1 VSAHR
6 GGRHVLAAT
15 AGGLVLTIITAC
27 SSITDDR
34 DTRNPL
40 IAVRYHGVA
49 IGNAMTSGRL
59 PCTDGTARAL
69 TDSTAVHI
77 VTFATLGDCLTCVEH
92 LTSLEEIVRS
102 GELDGFDT
110 FIVAYASRARQG
122 EATQQFRGI
131 SARPICLDID
141 GAVWE
146 DHNLQNTPFTVILR
160 NGRVRAI
167 SDTPLRSSDEQ
178 IRFLSSLRAVM
189 DRDARR
195 ATGQRGAR

>member
-1 VSAHR
+1 
-6 GGRHVLAAT
+6 VLAAT

-27 SSITDDR
+27 SSISDDR

-40 IAVRYHGVA
+40 IAVRYHGVTV
-49 IGNAMTSGRL
+49 GNAMSSGRL

-69 TDSTAVHI
+69 TDSTPAHI
-77 VTFATLGDCLTCVEH
+77 VTFVTLGNCLSCVEH
-92 LTSLEEIVRS
+92 LTTLEEIVRS
-102 GELDGFDT
+102 GELNEFDT

-122 EATQQFRGI
+122 EATQQFRGV
-131 SARPICLDID
+131 STRPICLDVH

-146 DHNLQNTPFTVILR
+146 DQNVQNTPFTVILL

-167 SDTPLRSSDEQ
+167 SDTPLRSNDEQ
-178 IRFLSSLRAVM
+178 IRVLSSLRAVM
-189 DRDARR
+189 DPDARK